1 VKKMAEILGAIIAI
15 CATTQTYAPAN
26 SSLLQRPRRRPGD
39 LVYICNVCQLNCKAV
54 VSDQR
59 MQRLIDDR
67 ARVFCPLDDKKPE
80 FKLHE
85 TRVYI

>member
-1 VKKMAEILGAIIAI
+1 VKKMAGILGAIIAL

-59 MQRLIDDR
+59 MQRLIDEK
-67 ARVFCPLDDKKPE
+67 AQVFCPLDDRKPE
-80 FKLHE
+80 FKPDE
-85 TRVYI
+85 ERIYV